1 MLTAN
6 LTLLQPDLK
15 RLKETCIAFDVP
27 EEHDQPERPYISF
40 KMTEVHPTTA
50 TAEERITIGNVV
62 IMLTVSI
69 ASLDIRGTRQGHN
82 LFWSSGKVGF
92 LLHERG
98 NGR

>member
-6 LTLLQPDLK
+6 LILLQPDLK

-50 TAEERITIGNVV
+50 TAEERITIRK
-62 IMLTVSI
+62 
-69 ASLDIRGTRQGHN
+69 RGHYAYCQHRVLGHSRN
-82 LFWSSGKVGF
+82 AP
-92 LLHERG
+92 RP
-98 NGR
+98 